1 MLIANNLSLIRSGR
15 SLFKNLNLSV
25 KSKSIVQIRGRN
37 GIGKTT
43 LIKILARIILPSTGE
58 IFWEGKNIKNNIN
71 NYYKN
76 LALVMDTNTSK
87 NDMTVYETINFWKNL
102 FSSPINQNEINY
114 LLEMLKMQNYKNT
127 LVKNLSFGEKRKLEI
142 SRLVIEKK
150 RLWIFDEPYLG
161 LDELTIEIFNQTIK
175 NHINTEGMVIFSSH
189 YRLEMRGMDTI
200 DLEKYAKN

>member
-87 NDMTVYETINFWKNL
+87 NDISSKTLSTEYSTNFPVKFL
-102 FSSPINQNEINY
+102 FDCRHTFN
-114 LLEMLKMQNYKNT
+114 K
-127 LVKNLSFGEKRKLEI
+127 
-142 SRLVIEKK
+142 
-150 RLWIFDEPYLG
+150 IF
-161 LDELTIEIFNQTIK
+161 IICN
-175 NHINTEGMVIFSSH
+175 S
-189 YRLEMRGMDTI
+189 
-200 DLEKYAKN
+200 

>member
-1 MLIANNLSLIRSGR
+1 M
-15 SLFKNLNLSV
+15 V
-25 KSKSIVQIRGRN
+25 
-37 GIGKTT
+37 
-43 LIKILARIILPSTGE
+43 IL
-58 IFWEGKNIKNNIN
+58 
-71 NYYKN
+71 
-76 LALVMDTNTSK
+76 
-87 NDMTVYETINFWKNL
+87 INFWKNL
-102 FSSPINQNEINY
+102 FSSPIKQNEINY

-175 NHINTEGMVIFSSH
+175 NHINTEGIVIFSSH

>member
-102 FSSPINQNEINY
+102 FSSPIKQNEINY